1 MATERRS
8 GAGSRLS
15 GVLALGTPPSAPT
28 AEPEELDPTTQPV
41 EPAEPEPEPE
51 PAAPARGRA
60 VAPKRAK
67 AAESLAA
74 KGFKGRT
81 VYMPDDLFERL
92 LVQAHRR
99 DKTISEYVVLVLERG
114 VPDHRAP
121 RRAGRP
127 EASEAEGQGEAEAVA

>member
-15 GVLALGTPPSAPT
+15 GVLALSTPPSAPT
-28 AEPEELDPTTQPV
+28 ADPEELDPTTTPV
-41 EPAEPEPEPE
+41 DPAEPEPEPE
-51 PAAPARGRA
+51 PAAPARGRG
-60 VAPKRAK
+60 APPKKAK

-81 VYMPDDLFERL
+81 VYMPDDLFERV
-92 LVQAHRR
+92 LVQAHRKG
-99 DKTISEYVVLVLERG
+99 KTISEYVVMVLERG

-121 RRAGRP
+121 RRPGRP
-127 EASEAEGQGEAEAVA
+127 EASEAEGQGEAAA

>member
-15 GVLALGTPPSAPT
+15 GVLALSTPPSAPT
-28 AEPEELDPTTQPV
+28 AEPEELDPTTPPV
-41 EPAEPEPEPE
+41 EPAEPG

-60 VAPKRAK
+60 VAPKKAK

-121 RRAGRP
+121 PRAGRP
-127 EASEAEGQGEAEAVA
+127 EASEAEGQGEAVA